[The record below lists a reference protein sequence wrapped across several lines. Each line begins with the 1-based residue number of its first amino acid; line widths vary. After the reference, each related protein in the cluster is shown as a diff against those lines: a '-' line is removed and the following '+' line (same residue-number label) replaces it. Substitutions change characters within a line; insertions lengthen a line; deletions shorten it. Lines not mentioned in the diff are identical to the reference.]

1 MTSVSSTTPS
11 PSPEI
16 DLKGLPPD
24 IIENIYGKV
33 CDINKNIIARGP
45 LSPNRYKTNFEL
57 NTLYQKVYNF
67 AKQNDFHDI
76 KISFDSYHRNQEREV
91 KPTFITN
98 LCLITIFLPGDYVYM
113 ESNYDYHLGLKDT
126 NFGMDFSKFLQFVR
140 NVAEHTY
147 PLNIYEYNKIK
158 QYNICVTTVVKKS
171 IGEFW
176 CRYPLEAEE
185 DIDNILSEELK
196 LDVHNLTK
204 MIAEPL
210 KKQYILNDEMHNFT
224 LCERPRIPTKG
235 GAQLARLYKK
245 YMAQK

>member
-45 LSPNRYKTNFEL
+45 LDSNRYKTNFEL
-57 NTLYQKVYNF
+57 NKLYKKVYNY
-67 AKQNDFHDI
+67 AKNNLHEI
-76 KISFDSYHRNQEREV
+76 KISFDSYHTMRG
-91 KPTFITN
+91 KAHPAFITN
-98 LCLITIFLPGDYVYM
+98 LCLITIFLPGDSVFM
-113 ESNYDYHLGLKDT
+113 ESNYDYHLDLKDT

-158 QYNICVTTVVKKS
+158 EYNICVTTVVKKS

-210 KKQYILNDEMHNFT
+210 KNQYILNDEMHNFT
-224 LCERPRIPTKG
+224 LCERRIPSKG